1 MTWNPEEF
9 WKLAREKVETE
20 MLEMPAG
27 ARRDGEGWLAQS
39 GGPGRQAGETSWGVW
54 HSPSG
59 GRVASGVRR
68 TNSGTSRC
76 GFESQLCPLLGVA
89 L

>member
-9 WKLAREKVETE
+9 WKLAREKVEPE

-39 GGPGRQAGETSWGVW
+39 GGWEGKPGRQAGE
-54 HSPSG
+54 
-59 GRVASGVRR
+59 
-68 TNSGTSRC
+68 SGTRHQEA
-76 GFESQLCPLLGVA
+76 GWYQG
-89 L
+89 